1 MEQKG
6 ILCMGQNNQ
15 IRGLESIHDL
25 FVHEL
30 RSILFLEQQL
40 EDELGTMAEEVS
52 EKELSEALID
62 HRDETSDH
70 SQRIHQIFEEIDEK
84 PKIHERSDFRGIFQ
98 EFKQLKDSTE
108 ENEIIDITA
117 LNTAVMIDRIEITV
131 YEGLLR
137 LEEDLDINEE
147 VKDLLKKNKKQD
159 EASLKRLR
167 KMSKNSWFKQVR
179 KNLMS

>member
-1 MEQKG
+1 MER
-6 ILCMGQNNQ
+6 NHYD
-15 IRGLESIHDL
+15 RGLETNHDL

-30 RSILFLEQQL
+30 RSILFLEKQL
-40 EDELGTMAEEVS
+40 EEELGTMAEEVS
-52 EKELSEALID
+52 EKELSDLLIN
-62 HRDETSDH
+62 HRDQTSDH
-70 SQRIHQIFEEIDEK
+70 AQRLHQVFEEIDEN
-84 PKIHERSDFRGIFQ
+84 PGVHVRPDFRGIFQ
-98 EFKQLKDSTE
+98 EFKNLKNSTE

-117 LNTAVMIDRIEITV
+117 LNTAVMIERMEITV

-147 VKDLLKKNKKQD
+147 VKNLLEKNKKED

-167 KMSKNSWFKQVR
+167 KMSRDSWFKQVR